1 MENTSFEIKAYLA
14 KQFNTLYYFYR
25 YIGYKIFILLVFSFL
40 SVLAD
45 GLGITM
51 FIPLLQIADGKSS
64 VAVDNQLYNVLNAFV
79 SFLGLPLNLVVVL
92 VLIALLFILKASFVY
107 FTLSYQNIVLQTF
120 IRKIRIDN
128 SIGLSELNYKEF
140 VSSDVGRLQNTLT
153 GEANLVVS
161 ACSSYLETIK
171 NAMIVVVYLGLAF
184 TLDLKFS
191 ILILVG
197 GIISHLVY
205 KRFYKTTV
213 TLSRDFTDL
222 SNEYSGLVVQS
233 VSQFKYLKATGR
245 NVLFLNRMKRLLDK
259 IMTNSV
265 RSGNISAFLTSVR
278 EPMMVIIVCI
288 IISVQVLVFKDSL
301 SSVMVILVL
310 FYRAMAYVISMQT
323 TWNQY
328 LGKVGSMENMKS
340 FEHYLKINKEHNSG
354 KLQIEAINQIEVKNL
369 HLNFD
374 EVKVIN
380 GIDISI
386 DKKSSVALVGETGS
400 GKSTLVN
407 VISGLLKPTEGA
419 IIVNGVPLTD
429 INLLDYRAK
438 MGYVSQDPTIFNGD
452 IFDNITFWTERTQE
466 NRDKFWKVVEMASLK
481 SFLMDLPQKEA
492 SLLGNNGLNLSGG
505 QKQRV
510 SIARELYRDI
520 DLLILDEATSALDA
534 QTEKD
539 IKDSLMK
546 LHGKIT
552 IITIAHRLS
561 TIKDVDIIYLLD
573 KGTVVAQGTFD
584 ELKLK
589 SSYFK
594 AMTDLQGV

>member
-1 MENTSFEIKAYLA
+1 MNNTSFAIKAYLA

-25 YIGYKIFILLVFSFL
+25 YIGYKIFILLLFNFL

-64 VAVDNQLYNVLNAFV
+64 VAVDNQLYSVLNAFV

-140 VSSDVGRLQNTLT
+140 VSSDIGRLQNTLT

-161 ACSSYLETIK
+161 ACSSYLETLK

-197 GIISHLVY
+197 GVISHLVY

-245 NVLFLNRMKRLLDK
+245 NILFLNRMKGLLDK
-259 IMTNSV
+259 IMTNSI

-288 IISVQVLVFKDSL
+288 IISIQVLVFKDTL

-354 KLQIEAINQIEVKNL
+354 KLQIETIDHIEVKNL

-407 VISGLLKPTEGA
+407 VISGLLKPTEGV

-452 IFDNITFWTERTQE
+452 IFDNITFWAERTQE

-552 IITIAHRLS
+552 IVTIAHRLS

-573 KGTVVAQGTFD
+573 RGTVVAQGTFD

>member
-1 MENTSFEIKAYLA
+1 MNNTSFEIKAYLA

-25 YIGYKIFILLVFSFL
+25 YIGYKIFILLVFNFL

-64 VAVDNQLYNVLNAFV
+64 VAVDNQLYSVLNAFV

-197 GIISHLVY
+197 GVISHLVY

-245 NVLFLNRMKRLLDK
+245 NILFLNRMKGLLDK
-259 IMTNSV
+259 IMTNSI

-288 IISVQVLVFKDSL
+288 IISIQVLVFKDTL

-354 KLQIEAINQIEVKNL
+354 KLQIDTIDHIEVKNL

-374 EVKVIN
+374 ELKVIN

-407 VISGLLKPTEGA
+407 VISGLLKPTEGT

-452 IFDNITFWTERTQE
+452 IFDNITFWAERTQE

-573 KGTVVAQGTFD
+573 RGTVVAKGTFD

>member
-1 MENTSFEIKAYLA
+1 MKNTSFEIKAYLA

-25 YIGYKIFILLVFSFL
+25 YIGYKIFILLVCSFL

-51 FIPLLQIADGKSS
+51 LIPLLQIADGKSS

-197 GIISHLVY
+197 GVISHLVY

-288 IISVQVLVFKDSL
+288 IISVQVLVFKDTL

-386 DKKSSVALVGETGS
+386 NKKSSVALVGETGS

-573 KGTVVAQGTFD
+573 KGTVVAHGTFD

-594 AMTDLQGV
+594 TMTDLQGI